1 MVIKDCVYCE
11 DVIDDRFMGN
21 LLNVLNV
28 DFLLNGEDYL
38 RDYII
43 IVVSYILIE
52 NIFVFF
58 IFKGVIIYGFE
69 YEYFEEMKEKFVV
82 VVVIIII
89 IVFCINNVNCLLYC
103 YLIVV
108 VYIYFCN
115 KIL

>member
-1 MVIKDCVYCE
+1 MERIYY
-11 DVIDDRFMGN
+11 
-21 LLNVLNV
+21 
-28 DFLLNGEDYL
+28 YL

-43 IVVSYILIE
+43 IVVSYILME
-52 NIFVFF
+52 NIFFVFF

-89 IVFCINNVNCLLYC
+89 VFCIDYVDCLFNC

>member
-1 MVIKDCVYCE
+1 MVIKDRVYCE
-11 DVIDDRFMGN
+11 DLIDDRFMGN

-28 DFLLNGEDYL
+28 DFLLNGEDIL
-38 RDYII
+38 LFRDDII

-89 IVFCINNVNCLLYC
+89 VFCIDYVDCLFNC

-115 KIL
+115 KI